1 MTGPALTWG
10 AALGAGLLSFASP
23 CVLPLVPAYLCFL
36 GGVSLD
42 RLEGAAAPRRRVAMA
57 AIAFVLGF
65 ATVFV
70 ALGASA
76 SAVGAL
82 LAANLRWLSMVA
94 GGAIVLLGLQYCG
107 LLRLRWLL
115 ADRRPHVARKPPG
128 LAGAYVVGLAFA
140 FGWTPCVGPIL
151 AAILMLAAGR
161 QSLGQGVGMLAAYAA
176 GLGLPFL
183 AAGWAMGPFLAWSR
197 RFRRHA
203 RLVEV
208 AVGGLLA
215 VTGLVIL
222 GGGMADVGSW
232 LLETFPVLGEVG

>member
-1 MTGPALTWG
+1 VVGAGITWG
-10 AALGAGLLSFASP
+10 AAFGAGLLSFASP

-42 RLEGAAAPRRRVAMA
+42 RLEAEDAPKGRVIAAAA
-57 AIAFVLGF
+57 AFVLGF

-76 SAVGAL
+76 SAVGEV
-82 LAANLRWLSMVA
+82 LAANLRWLSVVA
-94 GGAIVLLGLQYCG
+94 GSAIVLLGLHYSG
-107 LLRLRWLL
+107 LLRLGWLL
-115 ADRRPHVARKPPG
+115 ADRRLQVARKPPG
-128 LAGAYVVGLAFA
+128 LGGAYVIGLAFA

-161 QSLGQGVGMLAAYAA
+161 SSLGQGIGMLAAYAA

-197 RFRRHA
+197 RFRRHV

-215 VTGLVIL
+215 VTGVLIL
-222 GGGMADVGSW
+222 SGGMADIGNW
-232 LLETFPVLGEVG
+232 LLEAFPLLGDAG